1 MLKLLKFIVF
11 ALLTFYL
18 CCAQRLLRAEQ
29 REREKDAKSKAESQT
44 RGKTHELANTSIDF
58 MKAAG
63 LREKN
68 LMMIKRFIADGIDV
82 NVKESTLVKN

>member
-1 MLKLLKFIVF
+1 MLKLLKFIFF

-18 CCAQRLLRAEQ
+18 SGAQRLLRAEQ
-29 REREKDAKSKAESQT
+29 RQREKDAKSKPESQT
-44 RGKTHELANTSIDF
+44 GGKTYELGNTSIDF